1 MDFLIDVNASR
12 NLGNVLIS
20 QGHDVAFVT
29 DIDPEISDENI
40 LQWVVREKRVIITT
54 DKDFEQLIWQKI
66 KTFWCFTLREPTPSG
81 KTCFTQRSFKIVY

>member
-54 DKDFEQLIWQKI
+54 DKDFEQLIWQKN
-66 KTFWCFTLREPTPSG
+66 KKHFGVLRCENLPRQEG
-81 KTCFTQRSFKIVY
+81 LVFRN

>member
-54 DKDFEQLIWQKI
+54 DKDFEQLIW
-66 KTFWCFTLREPTPSG
+66 
-81 KTCFTQRSFKIVY
+81 

>member
-66 KTFWCFTLREPTPSG
+66 KNILVFYVERTYPVRKDLFYSTKF
-81 KTCFTQRSFKIVY
+81 

>member
-12 NLGNVLIS
+12 SLGNVLIS
-20 QGHDVAFVT
+20 QGHDVTFVT

-54 DKDFEQLIWQKI
+54 DKDFEQLIWQK
-66 KTFWCFTLREPTPSG
+66 K
-81 KTCFTQRSFKIVY
+81 

>member
-20 QGHDVAFVT
+20 QGHDVALVT

-54 DKDFEQLIWQKI
+54 DKDFEQLIWQKN
-66 KTFWCFTLREPTPSG
+66 KKHFGVLR
-81 KTCFTQRSFKIVY
+81 